1 METGI
6 HNTSEIGRLKK
17 VLLHRPGG
25 ELENLMPEYL
35 ERLLFDDIP
44 YLKEA
49 QREHDAFADCL
60 RQQGV
65 EVVYLR
71 DLVAESITDADVR
84 ADLIRQFL
92 EESGV
97 KDDRLRES
105 LEDFLSALPD
115 KEMVSAM
122 MAGVRKSQ
130 LRANSARLGDYLSAA
145 GDDYPFA
152 VDPLPN
158 LYFTRDPFA
167 TIGTGVSIHKMHTAT
182 RNRETL
188 FGKFIFEHHPDY
200 RNAPRW
206 YDRGETSSLEGT
218 TLKVGASP
226 APHAEILAVVKEL
239 LAEEGINLE
248 IVEFTDYIQ
257 PNTAVENG
265 SIDAN
270 YFQHITYLNNFNAE
284 NGTHLVSVADVHYEP
299 FGIYAGKTASLEEL
313 QDGAQIGV
321 PNDPT
326 NGGRALLLLQEQ
338 GLITLKEDVG
348 LEPTKLDIAE
358 NPHNYE
364 IVEMEAAQ
372 LPRSLGSLDIAVING
387 NYAIQADL
395 KVADAL
401 AIESAEGTAGTAYV
415 NVLAVKEGRESD
427 PAIQALAKALCSDE
441 VKAFID
447 ETYAGAVQA
456 VF

>member
-1 METGI
+1 MNKGVSFLETGI

-182 RNRETL
+182 RNRETQVVRPGRDL
-188 FGKFIFEHHPDY
+188 LPGGGRYPD
-200 RNAPRW
+200 PVP
-206 YDRGETSSLEGT
+206 S
-218 TLKVGASP
+218 GA
-226 APHAEILAVVKEL
+226 
-239 LAEEGINLE
+239 G
-248 IVEFTDYIQ
+248 
-257 PNTAVENG
+257 G
-265 SIDAN
+265 
-270 YFQHITYLNNFNAE
+270 
-284 NGTHLVSVADVHYEP
+284 GHLSADGGGLHRRL
-299 FGIYAGKTASLEEL
+299 GG
-313 QDGAQIGV
+313 DGAL
-321 PNDPT
+321 
-326 NGGRALLLLQEQ
+326 REQ
-338 GLITLKEDVG
+338 DLPQAAGL
-348 LEPTKLDIAE
+348 
-358 NPHNYE
+358 
-364 IVEMEAAQ
+364 
-372 LPRSLGSLDIAVING
+372 
-387 NYAIQADL
+387 
-395 KVADAL
+395 
-401 AIESAEGTAGTAYV
+401 
-415 NVLAVKEGRESD
+415 
-427 PAIQALAKALCSDE
+427 
-441 VKAFID
+441 
-447 ETYAGAVQA
+447 
-456 VF
+456 

>member
-1 METGI
+1 MKKLASLLLSGALALGLLAGCGGTPGTADTPAANTDTPAALTQTG
-6 HNTSEIGRLKK
+6 
-17 VLLHRPGG
+17 
-25 ELENLMPEYL
+25 
-35 ERLLFDDIP
+35 
-44 YLKEA
+44 
-49 QREHDAFADCL
+49 
-60 RQQGV
+60 
-65 EVVYLR
+65 
-71 DLVAESITDADVR
+71 
-84 ADLIRQFL
+84 
-92 EESGV
+92 
-97 KDDRLRES
+97 
-105 LEDFLSALPD
+105 
-115 KEMVSAM
+115 
-122 MAGVRKSQ
+122 
-130 LRANSARLGDYLSAA
+130 
-145 GDDYPFA
+145 
-152 VDPLPN
+152 
-158 LYFTRDPFA
+158 
-167 TIGTGVSIHKMHTAT
+167 
-182 RNRETL
+182 
-188 FGKFIFEHHPDY
+188 
-200 RNAPRW
+200 
-206 YDRGETSSLEGT
+206 SLEGT